1 MFEIGKT
8 YGAFDDF
15 TIAIRQ
21 LLLPLLDG
29 FWPILCNECA
39 AAWRF
44 SSVSS
49 HYIIFLQKPFC
60 FTFWSSDGGNV
71 APNSDQR
78 ITES

>member
-1 MFEIGKT
+1 MFEMGKT

-49 HYIIFLQKPFC
+49 RYIIF
-60 FTFWSSDGGNV
+60 FTKTVLFHFLVQWWR
-71 APNSDQR
+71 QR
-78 ITES
+78 RSNLPIKE